1 MRILCFG
8 DSNTY
13 GYDPRGFFADRYP
26 PECRWVDLTA
36 QLTGHEF
43 LNFGSNGRQIPRT
56 GTTLPDCDLLLVMLG
71 TNDLLSGT
79 APKEAA
85 AQMEGFLRA
94 CLPHRRILLVTPPP
108 MKRGAWVGDEALV
121 QASRELAAEYELLAK
136 KLGIPYADTRNWNI
150 DLAFDGIHFT
160 EKGHRDFA
168 RRLSN
173 CLL

>member
-13 GYDPRGFFADRYP
+13 GYDPRGFLADRYP

-36 QLTGHEF
+36 QLTEHEL
-43 LNFGSNGRQIPRT
+43 LNFGSNGRQIPRVCPS
-56 GTTLPDCDLLLVMLG
+56 LPDCDLLLVMLG

-79 APKEAA
+79 APKEATA
-85 AQMEGFLRA
+85 RMEGFLRA
-94 CLPHRRILLVTPPP
+94 CLPHCRILLVAPPP

-136 KLGIPYADTRNWNI
+136 KLGISYADTRNWNI